1 MPDAWSPTRRCW
13 PRPGRATRK
22 PTRKGCGCISRGY
35 AARSSRTP
43 ASRSTSRRSAV
54 SDIASVPRSTTPRG
68 KNRWRW
74 PDEHAHPCP
83 RRADLRALLS
93 PLHPLEQGSEREVD
107 PMGASFADNCRWR
120 ENKTTS
126 LVRVTH
132 GLGLGFTVF
141 TVIFLLELP
150 DKTALAA
157 LLLATRHRPLPIFFG
172 AATAFV
178 VQSAVA
184 VLAGSLFSLLPREPI
199 RIGAGLLFL
208 VMAAL
213 LVRRNLRK
221 VEADEEGSVEHEE
234 ARHRQ
239 PFVTA
244 FTVVFIAEW
253 GDLTQLATAAL
264 QARYQQ
270 PLVIFVAATL
280 ALWAVSAIAV
290 MLGNRLGAWIP
301 ERPLQFAAAGVMVL
315 VAIALIT
322 GVLG

>member
-1 MPDAWSPTRRCW
+1 M
-13 PRPGRATRK
+13 
-22 PTRKGCGCISRGY
+22 
-35 AARSSRTP
+35 
-43 ASRSTSRRSAV
+43 
-54 SDIASVPRSTTPRG
+54 
-68 KNRWRW
+68 
-74 PDEHAHPCP
+74 
-83 RRADLRALLS
+83 
-93 PLHPLEQGSEREVD
+93 
-107 PMGASFADNCRWR
+107 
-120 ENKTTS
+120 
-126 LVRVTH
+126 TH
-132 GLGLGFTVF
+132 TLGLGLTVF

-157 LLLATRHRPLPIFFG
+157 LLLATRHRPLPVFAG
-172 AATAFV
+172 AAAAFV
-178 VQSAVA
+178 IQSAVA

-221 VEADEEGSVEHEE
+221 EEADEERSVEHEE
-234 ARHRQ
+234 ARHRR

-244 FTVVFIAEW
+244 FSVVFIAEW

-270 PLVIFVAATL
+270 PLVVFVAATL

-290 MLGNRLGAWIP
+290 GLGNRLGAWIP
-301 ERPLQFAAAGVMVL
+301 ARPLQFAAASVMVL
-315 VAIALIT
+315 VAIALIS